1 MSVHVLLLFLFFK
14 KKISV
19 LVFHPRLTAGN
30 PGHLAP
36 IVVGRLAYHIRTE
49 FIPEASSRP
58 FILIYETHKDS
69 PVRTINIYADP
80 LRSFTLYRLTM
91 CDRAPLSIYVGFP
104 PIVCT
109 L

>member
-1 MSVHVLLLFLFFK
+1 MYLLLHVYMLYNICIYYYMYICYIIYVWWEDK
-14 KKISV
+14 N
-19 LVFHPRLTAGN
+19 HT
-30 PGHLAP
+30 
-36 IVVGRLAYHIRTE
+36 RTE

-69 PVRTINIYADP
+69 PVRTINMYIDP